1 MFLYKKTGGIP
12 NMLKE
17 GMKLSYTRTVSPEE
31 TAAKVASG
39 TLDVYGTPMMI
50 AFMEKT
56 SFDLAEKELGE
67 GESTVGISV
76 NIKHNKANKIGDEV
90 VCESTLVKV
99 DGRRLVFDVKV
110 THNGVVVGEG
120 THERFIINVEKF
132 LAKLG

>member
-1 MFLYKKTGGIP
+1 
-12 NMLKE
+12 MLKE
-17 GMKLSYTRTVSPEE
+17 GMKLSLTRTVTPEE

-39 TLDVYGTPMMI
+39 TLEVYGTPMMI

-56 SFDLAEKELGE
+56 SFDLAQAELGE

-90 VCESTLVKV
+90 VCESTLVEV

>member
-1 MFLYKKTGGIP
+1 MYKRQRI
-12 NMLKE
+12 N
-17 GMKLSYTRTVSPEE
+17 SWY
-31 TAAKVASG
+31 
-39 TLDVYGTPMMI
+39 I
-50 AFMEKT
+50 C
-56 SFDLAEKELGE
+56 
-67 GESTVGISV
+67 

-90 VCESTLVKV
+90 VCESTLTKI

>member
-1 MFLYKKTGGIP
+1 
-12 NMLKE
+12 MLKE

-120 THERFIINVEKF
+120 THE
-132 LAKLG
+132 

>member
-1 MFLYKKTGGIP
+1 
-12 NMLKE
+12 MLKE

-76 NIKHNKANKIGDEV
+76 NKANKIGDEV